1 MTLKVRFSQKAMQ
14 LTASGKSVELV
25 KFALAQ
31 IMRGLV
37 SEALT
42 IKVEE

>member
-1 MTLKVRFSQKAMQ
+1 MKKRNIFNIA
-14 LTASGKSVELV
+14 AGKSVGLV

-37 SEALT
+37 
-42 IKVEE
+42 IKVLTDKVEAWQ

>member
-1 MTLKVRFSQKAMQ
+1 MTQKVTE
-14 LTASGKSVELV
+14 LNASGMSVGLV

-37 SEALT
+37 
-42 IKVEE
+42 IKVLNNKVEV